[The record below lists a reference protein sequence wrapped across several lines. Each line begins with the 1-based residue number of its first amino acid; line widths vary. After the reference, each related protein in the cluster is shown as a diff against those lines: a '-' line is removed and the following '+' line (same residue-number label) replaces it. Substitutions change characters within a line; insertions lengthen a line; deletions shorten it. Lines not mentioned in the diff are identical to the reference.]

1 MSTSVSHLEGLID
14 AHGIEISGHLD
25 RQVQIPVLAGFQRQ
39 GDVLVVPVPTATAT
53 VPVPPAGVPVVP
65 GADAG
70 NSHTIV
76 ADGDVWCDLKTGSAH
91 DLVVSTLVVA
101 EGACAYLAHPEH
113 GYSGIAP
120 GRYEV
125 RRQRE
130 IDATRSGAI
139 VSLVAD

>member
-14 AHGIEISGHLD
+14 AYGIEISDHLD
-25 RQVQIPVLAGFQRQ
+25 RQVEIPVLAGFQRQ

-65 GADAG
+65 GVDAG
-70 NSHTIV
+70 NTHTIV
-76 ADGDVWCDLKTGSAH
+76 ADGDVWCDLKIGSPH
-91 DLVVSTLVVA
+91 DLVVSTLVVG
-101 EGACAYLAHPEH
+101 EGARAYLAHSEH

-120 GRYEV
+120 GCYEL

-130 IDATRSGAI
+130 IDATQAGAI
-139 VSLVAD
+139 VSMVVD